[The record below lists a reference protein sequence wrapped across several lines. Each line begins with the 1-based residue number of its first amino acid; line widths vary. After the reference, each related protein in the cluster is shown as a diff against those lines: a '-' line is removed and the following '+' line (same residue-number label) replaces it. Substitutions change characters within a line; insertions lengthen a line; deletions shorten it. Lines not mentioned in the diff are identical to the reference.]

1 MEQQNS
7 APCDDRHP
15 HQPASFLRVLGPGL
29 VTGAADDDPSG
40 IATYSQVGA
49 QFGYSLGW
57 TMLFSYPL
65 MVAMQGVSAGIGV
78 VTGQGVA
85 QNLRR
90 HYSPWLLRGAVMLLF
105 VANFINIGVDLAA
118 MGAAVRLFADGPE
131 ILYTLAFAI
140 LCVTLEVFVSYRHYA
155 SVLKWLTLSL
165 FTYAAVVMTVN
176 VPWTTALQGVLIPRF
191 VFDKEHA
198 MALVAIFGT
207 TISPYLFFWQAGEE
221 VEELHRRHVRRLIVS
236 PDTART
242 ELTRIKTD
250 TLIGMAISNIVALLI
265 IVATASTLNA
275 SGITKIETSAQA
287 AEALRPIAGELA
299 FVAFAIGIIG
309 TGLLAVP
316 VLAGSAAYAV
326 AEMFRWPEGLDR
338 RPREAKAFYST
349 IAIATIGGVVL
360 SFSAI
365 DPIRALY
372 WAAFI
377 NGVLATPLMIIL
389 LAMATNRRI
398 MGRLTAPLWM
408 VSLGWLAV
416 VVMSLA
422 TIGFLLL

>member
-1 MEQQNS
+1 MEQHS
-7 APCDDRHP
+7 SPSCHDGHP
-15 HQPASFLRVLGPGL
+15 RQPTTFLRVLGPGL

-49 QFGYSLGW
+49 QFGYALGW

-65 MVAMQGVSAGIGV
+65 MAAMQGVSAGIGI
-78 VTGQGVA
+78 VTGQGIA

-90 HYSPWLLRGAVMLLF
+90 HYSPWLLRGAVVLLF
-105 VANFINIGVDLAA
+105 LANFINIGVDLAA
-118 MGAAVRLFADGPE
+118 MGAAVRLFADGPKT
-131 ILYTLAFAI
+131 LYTLAFAV
-140 LCVTLEVFVSYRHYA
+140 LCVTLEVMVSYRHYA

-176 VPWTTALQGVLIPRF
+176 VPWSVALQGALIPSL

-198 MALVAIFGT
+198 MALVAVFGT

-221 VEELHRRHVRRLIVS
+221 VEELHRRHVQRLIAS
-236 PDTART
+236 PKTTRI
-242 ELTRIKTD
+242 ELTRIKID
-250 TLIGMAISNIVALLI
+250 TLIGMAISNIIALLI
-265 IVATASTLNA
+265 IIATASTLNA
-275 SGITKIETSAQA
+275 NGITEIETSAQA
-287 AEALRPIAGELA
+287 AEALRPIAGEFA
-299 FVAFAIGIIG
+299 FVAFGIGIIG

-338 RPREAKAFYST
+338 PPREAKAFYGT

-360 SFSAI
+360 SLTAI

-372 WAAFI
+372 WSAFL

-389 LAMATNRRI
+389 LAMVTNRRI
-398 MGRLTAPLWM
+398 MGRLTAPIWM

-422 TIGFLLL
+422 TIAFFLL

>member
-1 MEQQNS
+1 MEQPDLP
-7 APCDDRHP
+7 PCHERHP
-15 HQPASFLRVLGPGL
+15 RQPTSFLRVLGPGL

-65 MVAMQGVSAGIGV
+65 MAAMQGVSAGIGV
-78 VTGQGVA
+78 VTGQGIA

-90 HYSPWLLRGAVMLLF
+90 HYSPWLLRAAVVLLF
-105 VANFINIGVDLAA
+105 LANFINIGVDLAA
-118 MGAAVRLFADGPE
+118 MGAAVRLFAGGPQ
-131 ILYTLAFAI
+131 ILYTLAFAV
-140 LCVTLEVFVSYRHYA
+140 LCVMLEVMVSYRHYA

-176 VPWTTALQGVLIPRF
+176 VPWTTALQGALIPRL

-221 VEELHRRHVRRLIVS
+221 VEELHRRHVRRLIAS
-236 PDTART
+236 PNTART
-242 ELTRIKTD
+242 ELTRIRTD
-250 TLIGMAISNIVALLI
+250 TLIGMAISNIIALLI
-265 IVATASTLNA
+265 IVATASTLNIN
-275 SGITKIETSAQA
+275 GITEIETSAQA
-287 AEALRPIAGELA
+287 AEALRPIAGEFA

-349 IAIATIGGVVL
+349 IAIATIGSVVL

-365 DPIRALY
+365 DPMRALY

>member
-1 MEQQNS
+1 MEQHS
-7 APCDDRHP
+7 SPSCHDGHP
-15 HQPASFLRVLGPGL
+15 RQPTTFLRVLGPGL

-49 QFGYSLGW
+49 QFGYALGW

-65 MVAMQGVSAGIGV
+65 MAAMQGVSAGIGI
-78 VTGQGVA
+78 VTGQGIA

-90 HYSPWLLRGAVMLLF
+90 HYSPWLLRGAVVLLF
-105 VANFINIGVDLAA
+105 LANFINIGVDLAA

-131 ILYTLAFAI
+131 TLYTLAFAV
-140 LCVTLEVFVSYRHYA
+140 LCVTLEVMVSYRHYA

-176 VPWTTALQGVLIPRF
+176 VPWSVALQGALIPSL

-198 MALVAIFGT
+198 MALVAVFGT

-221 VEELHRRHVRRLIVS
+221 VEELHRKHVQRLIAS
-236 PDTART
+236 PKTARI
-242 ELTRIKTD
+242 ELTRIKID
-250 TLIGMAISNIVALLI
+250 TLIGMAISNIIALLI
-265 IVATASTLNA
+265 IIATASTLNA
-275 SGITKIETSAQA
+275 NGITEIETTAQA
-287 AEALRPIAGELA
+287 AEALRPIAGEFA
-299 FVAFAIGIIG
+299 FVAFGIGIIG

-326 AEMFRWPEGLDR
+326 AEMFRWPEGLGR
-338 RPREAKAFYST
+338 PPREAKAFYGT

-360 SFSAI
+360 SFTAI

-372 WAAFI
+372 WSAFL

-389 LAMATNRRI
+389 LAMVTNRRI
-398 MGRLTAPLWM
+398 MGRLTAPIWM

-422 TIGFLLL
+422 TIAFFLL